1 MVQLEKANQGDD
13 DFFTALA
20 ESKIMVENID
30 ASCYAKNVDAAIETL
45 RTLQDTR
52 Q

>member
-1 MVQLEKANQGDD
+1 
-13 DFFTALA
+13 
-20 ESKIMVENID
+20 MVENID

-52 Q
+52 QWFSI